1 MRGPSFNNVAMQLRH
16 CCNHPF
22 LIKGVTHAEGLDGA
36 TPDAVWVERVVAA
49 SGKMLLLD
57 KLLPHLKSKGHRVLL
72 FSQARVPPSPPPL
85 PPPLSS
91 PLSPPPPPPP
101 PLPRSS

>member
-72 FSQARVPPSPPPL
+72 FSQARGCHPRSSRRPSPPPHL
-85 PPPLSS
+85 IATAAPSS
-91 PLSPPPPPPP
+91 
-101 PLPRSS
+101 PRSS